1 MSITVK
7 VSEQTEARLKEI
19 ARRRGQDVAEVA
31 GVIIEKNI
39 NSEDLSLR
47 GGKKFSELAGMFYGG
62 DENISENASAIL
74 RAEMGENS
82 IGKE

>member
-1 MSITVK
+1 MNITIK

-31 GVIIEKNI
+31 GVILEKNI

-47 GGKKFSELAGMFYGG
+47 GGKKLSELAGMFYGG
-62 DENISENASAIL
+62 DEDTAENASAIL

-82 IGKE
+82 RGKE